1 MSTITTINSGD
12 QITNSRAD
20 INTNFSN
27 LNTDKLEAATTATLT
42 NKTYDTAGTGNSF
55 SINGVAVTANT
66 GTGAVVRETSPTLVT
81 PTLGVALATSI
92 NGATITSGT
101 LNGSVTGTNTGDQT
115 SIVGI
120 TGTKAQFDT
129 AVSDGNIMFD
139 GDSITNATSTAHRV
153 FYGDASGVITELA
166 LGADGTFLK
175 SNGATSAP
183 TFATPA
189 GSGDVSK
196 VGTPVNNQVGVWT
209 GDGTIEGDAALTF
222 DTTTDVLSSGGLLLS
237 GLTASEMV
245 ISDGSKNL
253 VSAAVAT
260 YPSLTELTYV
270 KGVTSAIQ
278 TQMNLKAPIASPTFT
293 TSITTPSVLASSND
307 SGAIGASGTA
317 FSDLFLASGAVINF
331 NAGDVTLTHASNLL
345 TYAGGQF
352 TFGANTAYFTETDN
366 GNSGASDTIDWTLSN
381 KQKSTLTDNCTFTFT
396 APGGPCS
403 LVLKLVQD
411 GTGSRTVTWPAAVHW
426 SGGTAPTLT
435 TTASKVD
442 IITFYYDG
450 STFFGSSVLNFTA

>member
-1 MSTITTINSGD
+1 MAYTQNQNAGGLDTLDNSTLATGDLAIVGDVSDSNRAKAITT
-12 QITNSRAD
+12 A
-20 INTNFSN
+20 N
-27 LNTDKLEAATTATLT
+27 LDTYLSATTKTLT
-42 NKTYDTAGTGNSF
+42 NKT
-55 SINGVAVTANT
+55 
-66 GTGAVVRETSPTLVT
+66 
-81 PTLGVALATSI
+81 I
-92 NGATITSGT
+92 NGASNTLTVRLANDVSGNLPVTNLNSGT
-101 LNGSVTGTNTGDQT
+101 SASASTFWRGDGSW
-115 SIVGI
+115 
-120 TGTKAQFDT
+120 
-129 AVSDGNIMFD
+129 
-139 GDSITNATSTAHRV
+139 
-153 FYGDASGVITELA
+153 
-166 LGADGTFLK
+166 
-175 SNGATSAP
+175 
-183 TFATPA
+183 ATPA
-189 GSGDVSK
+189 GAGDVSK
-196 VGTPVNNQVGVWT
+196 VGTPVNNQIGVWT

-245 ISDGSKNL
+245 ITDGSKNL

-293 TSITTPSVLASSND
+293 TSVTTPSVLASAND
-307 SGAIGASGTA
+307 SGALGASGTA

-381 KQKSTLTDNCTFTFT
+381 KQKSTLTGNCTFTFT

-411 GTGSRTVTWPAAVHW
+411 GTGSRTATWPAAVHW

-435 TTASKVD
+435 TAASKVD

-450 STFFGSSVLNFTA
+450 TTYFGSSVLNFTA